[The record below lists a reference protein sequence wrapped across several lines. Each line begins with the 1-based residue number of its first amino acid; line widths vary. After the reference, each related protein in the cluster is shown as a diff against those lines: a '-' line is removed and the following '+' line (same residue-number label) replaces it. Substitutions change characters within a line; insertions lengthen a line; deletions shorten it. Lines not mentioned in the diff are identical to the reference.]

1 MIARGTPITANLKGS
16 WSNFD
21 ANAIQMLP
29 TQSPD
34 EDINLLGKDGHLNV
48 INVFTVFN
56 VEIGI
61 ILTFPNELII
71 MLIILP

>member
-1 MIARGTPITANLKGS
+1 LVARGTPITANLKGS

-21 ANAIQMLP
+21 AIQLLP

-56 VEIGI
+56 VEMGI